1 MDRLSCDISFEWPK
15 QNRQNR
21 KKNFQAKMPATI
33 ISDYNDHPPIND
45 VIYVVEDSVNLSA
58 FFDDLLST
66 YLVKALE
73 HFNGGSHTSV
83 ERAWASIECSTT
95 FTLVLVKSTDFRP
108 DLITTFR
115 GPFTSAK
122 RFFNALENIS
132 FVGKKSQNLQIGY
145 DFPKNGAKNSCKCCD
160 FACFSR

>member
-1 MDRLSCDISFEWPK
+1 MRIDLVLILHLK
-15 QNRQNR
+15 GQNKIEKLKVSR
-21 KKNFQAKMPATI
+21 KMPAAI
-33 ISDYNDHPPIND
+33 ISDYNDHPPIKD

-66 YLVKALE
+66 YLVQALE
-73 HFNGGSHTSV
+73 HFNGGPHTSV
-83 ERAWASIECSTT
+83 ERAWASIGCSTT
-95 FTLVLVKSTDFRP
+95 FTLVLVKSTDWRP

-132 FVGKKSQNLQIGY
+132 FVGKILYYRTVKLPNFHEFLS
-145 DFPKNGAKNSCKCCD
+145 
-160 FACFSR
+160 

>member
-1 MDRLSCDISFEWPK
+1 
-15 QNRQNR
+15 
-21 KKNFQAKMPATI
+21 MPATI
-33 ISDYNDHPPIND
+33 ISDYNDHPPIKD

-132 FVGKKSQNLQIGY
+132 FVGKKSRDLQKSAMISSKKLGRKFLQVKFIFLQVDKVKQNVQVQM
-145 DFPKNGAKNSCKCCD
+145 A
-160 FACFSR
+160 

>member
-1 MDRLSCDISFEWPK
+1 
-15 QNRQNR
+15 
-21 KKNFQAKMPATI
+21 MPAAI
-33 ISDYNDHPPIND
+33 ISDYNDHPPIKD

-66 YLVKALE
+66 YLVQALE
-73 HFNGGSHTSV
+73 HFNGGPHTSV
-83 ERAWASIECSTT
+83 ERAWASIGCSTT
-95 FTLVLVKSTDFRP
+95 FTLVLVKSTDWRP

-132 FVGKKSQNLQIGY
+132 FVGKILYYRIVKLPHFHELNRFFELLI
-145 DFPKNGAKNSCKCCD
+145 F
-160 FACFSR
+160 FS

>member
-1 MDRLSCDISFEWPK
+1 
-15 QNRQNR
+15 
-21 KKNFQAKMPATI
+21 MPAAI
-33 ISDYNDHPPIND
+33 ISDYNDHPPIKD

-132 FVGKKSQNLQIGY
+132 FVGKKSRNLQKSAMISSKKLGRKFLQVKFIFLQV
-145 DFPKNGAKNSCKCCD
+145 DKVKQNVQVQMA
-160 FACFSR
+160 

>member
-1 MDRLSCDISFEWPK
+1 MILHFK
-15 QNRQNR
+15 KRQN
-21 KKNFQAKMPATI
+21 KIEKLKVSKKMPAAI
-33 ISDYNDHPPIND
+33 ISDYNDHPPIKD

-66 YLVKALE
+66 YLVQALE
-73 HFNGGSHTSV
+73 HFNGGPHTSV
-83 ERAWASIECSTT
+83 ERAWASIGCSTT
-95 FTLVLVKSTDFRP
+95 FTLVLVKSTDWRP

-132 FVGKKSQNLQIGY
+132 FVGKILYYRIVKLPHFHELNRFFDLFDLLNFIS
-145 DFPKNGAKNSCKCCD
+145 
-160 FACFSR
+160 